1 MATIHFKGNLVHTV
15 GELPKVGQTLPN
27 ITVTKVDLADISN
40 QDLAGKKVILNI
52 FPSIDTPTCAM
63 SVRKFNE
70 QASKLPN
77 TTVLCISADLPFAQ
91 KRFCGAEGIN
101 NVITGSIFRHPE
113 TGKALG
119 LTIQDSVLTG
129 LLSRAVIVI
138 DEHGKVLHAEQ
149 VAEIADEPNYDA
161 ALHAA
166 K

>member
-1 MATIHFKGNLVHTV
+1 MASIQFKGSTIHTV
-15 GELPKVGQTLPN
+15 GDLPKVGQTLPN
-27 ITVTKVDLADISN
+27 FTVTKADLSDISN
-40 QDLAGKKVILNI
+40 KDVAGKKVILNI

-70 QASKLPN
+70 QASQLAN
-77 TTVLCISADLPFAQ
+77 TIVLCISADLPFAH

-101 NVITGSIFRHPE
+101 NVISASTFRHP
-113 TGKALG
+113 KFLG
-119 LTIQDSVLTG
+119 VTIQDGPLAG

-149 VAEIADEPNYDA
+149 VAELSHEPNYGE
-161 ALHAA
+161 ALQAA